1 MPANQHDRNILIEQ
15 LAWQHGAGIDEV
27 LLDIPA
33 PEDSLSMSDLMSP
46 SSTRTGLTP
55 SPSASG
61 KVDEGPAEGAAGSRS
76 KPPEPSSLVPS
87 QQSGV
92 GPAGTLS
99 GQPGSHA
106 PDQTAALAAVNSLAD
121 LRAALS
127 TLDGCALRHTASNLI
142 FSDGNPG
149 ASLMVIGDVPG
160 RDEDRVGLPLVG
172 PEGQLFDRM
181 LASIG
186 LSRADVY
193 IAPLIPWRPPGNR
206 TPTDEEMSLL
216 LPWLNRHIQ
225 LAAPRLLLVLGGVPA
240 KAILPASGGILK
252 LRGRWHDMDYGDGV
266 PRPTLATLH
275 PSYLIRSPA
284 QKRLAYADLVALT
297 DKLGYGAVPVKG

>member
-1 MPANQHDRNILIEQ
+1 MAANQHDRSILIEQ
-15 LAWQHGAGIDEV
+15 LAWQHAAGIDEV
-27 LLDIPA
+27 LFDIPA
-33 PEDSLSMSDLMSP
+33 PEDSLSMSDLMS
-46 SSTRTGLTP
+46 L
-55 SPSASG
+55 
-61 KVDEGPAEGAAGSRS
+61 PAPENVGEGAVEEVVGSDS
-76 KPPEPSSLVPS
+76 GLPAPSSLAPS
-87 QQSGV
+87 RQNGAN
-92 GPAGTLS
+92 PDGTLS
-99 GQPGSHA
+99 GRRDSHA
-106 PDQTAALAAVNSLAD
+106 PDQTAALAAVTSLAD

-181 LASIG
+181 LESIG

-206 TPTDEEMSLL
+206 TPTDEEMALL
-216 LPWLNRHIQ
+216 LPWLRRHIQ
-225 LAAPRLLLVLGGVPA
+225 LAAPRTLLVLGGVSA
-240 KAILPASGGILK
+240 KTILPASGGILK
-252 LRGRWHDMDYGDGV
+252 LRGRWHDIDYGDDV

-284 QKRLAYADLVALT
+284 QKRLAYADLVALA
-297 DKLGYGAVPVKG
+297 DKLGYGAQPVKD

>member
-1 MPANQHDRNILIEQ
+1 MAANQHDRSILIEQ
-15 LAWQHGAGIDEV
+15 LAWQHAAGIDEV
-27 LLDIPA
+27 LLDRPA
-33 PEDSLSMSDLMSP
+33 PENGLSMSDLMLPSAPENMGDGAVEEVVGSGSGPPAP
-46 SSTRTGLTP
+46 SS
-55 SPSASG
+55 SASSRQN
-61 KVDEGPAEGAAGSRS
+61 GAN
-76 KPPEPSSLVPS
+76 PD
-87 QQSGV
+87 
-92 GPAGTLS
+92 GTLS
-99 GQPGSHA
+99 GRRDSHS

-181 LASIG
+181 LESIG

-206 TPTDEEMSLL
+206 TPTEEEMALL
-216 LPWLNRHIQ
+216 LPWLRRHIQ
-225 LAAPRLLLVLGGVPA
+225 LAAPRTLLVLGGVSA

-252 LRGRWHDMDYGDGV
+252 LRGRWHEIEYGDDV

-284 QKRLAYADLVALT
+284 QKRLAYADLVALA
-297 DKLGYGAVPVKG
+297 DKLGYGAQPVKD